1 MRRGVVSFLQRSSH
15 HISFR
20 PSTTVKMVQ
29 PDSKKACLRI
39 GTHSGTFHCDEALA
53 CFMLRQLPTYKDAL
67 LVRSRDPSVL
77 SDCDIVVDVGGVY
90 DPATHRYDHHQ
101 RFVYLLMASD
111 ISEDN
116 REIIYRRLYEY
127 FFEEVDAVDNGVN
140 QTEEKPKYHVTT
152 TLAGRVRALN
162 PNWNY
167 EKQDFDGQFA
177 KAMNL
182 VGQELTDRINGMARV
197 WLPAKN
203 LVKQAFEDRF
213 NVHPS
218 GKIIRLSGDGCPWKQ
233 HLYDLEEETGTEGS
247 ILYVLAKS
255 ADSWRVIT
263 VGVKGEGFTNRL
275 PLPEKWCGV
284 RDEALSELTG
294 IPQCVFVHA
303 SGFIGGNRTMEGA
316 LQMASKSLEIQGKV

>member
-1 MRRGVVSFLQRSSH
+1 
-15 HISFR
+15 
-20 PSTTVKMVQ
+20 
-29 PDSKKACLRI
+29 
-39 GTHSGTFHCDEALA
+39 
-53 CFMLRQLPTYKDAL
+53 
-67 LVRSRDPSVL
+67 
-77 SDCDIVVDVGGVY
+77 
-90 DPATHRYDHHQ
+90 
-101 RFVYLLMASD
+101 MASD

-127 FFEEVDAVDNGVN
+127 FFEEVDAVDNGIN

-162 PNWNY
+162 PNWND

-233 HLYDLEEETGTEGS
+233 HLYDLEEETDTEGS

-294 IPQCVFVHA
+294 IPQLRCFKNIVFEVIAPNLPPPPLFQCVFVHA